1 MDIVLRREVRG
12 SYRVVHHSLDTAE
25 GGRVDVGLGG
35 VPVQPRQ
42 QVEEAGEAV
51 RLHEPRHEAV
61 RLSPQ
66 RYLETVQAATPL
78 DYLLTAGGK
87 LQLREPRSV
96 YYSNDQFL

>member
-42 QVEEAGEAV
+42 QVEETVETTG
-51 RLHEPRHEAV
+51 LQEPGHEAV
-61 RLSPQ
+61 RLSSESN
-66 RYLETVQAATPL
+66 LETIETPTSL
-78 DYLLTAGGK
+78 RHLFIGVGK
-87 LQLREPRSV
+87 LQL
-96 YYSNDQFL
+96 